1 MTQSCFAVAKN
12 IRLDSMYY
20 FIMKIP
26 NNQKLQ
32 QIAFNNL
39 PDIEFKDFINL
50 YKKNAQQNHI
60 PVLEI
65 ESILVSNNPLCF
77 RMNLLERI

>member
-1 MTQSCFAVAKN
+1 MTQSCFAVTKN
-12 IRLDSMYY
+12 IRLDSMHY

-65 ESILVSNNPLCF
+65 
-77 RMNLLERI
+77 